1 MVKNNN
7 SYKQGP
13 NRDHSKPKFNPDK
26 YGKLWNGI
34 DFKLAKGMKAQRP
47 TPPAEQPLIG
57 SLCIGGKEFEITASE
72 ASRIMDTLK
81 DAQYQYNNAR
91 RLGMLDAGT
100 GTPVSQWSKT
110 YE

>member
-1 MVKNNN
+1 MVKNHN

-13 NRDHSKPKFNPDK
+13 NRDRPHNKFNPDK
-26 YGKLWNGI
+26 FGKLWNEI
-34 DFKLAKGMKAQRP
+34 NFKLAKGMKALRP
-47 TPPAEQPLIG
+47 IPPAEQPIIG
-57 SLCIGGKEFEITASE
+57 SLCIGGKEFEITFSE
-72 ASRIMDTLK
+72 SSRIMDTLK
-81 DAQYQYNNAR
+81 DGQYQYNVAR

>member
-1 MVKNNN
+1 
-7 SYKQGP
+7 
-13 NRDHSKPKFNPDK
+13 
-26 YGKLWNGI
+26 
-34 DFKLAKGMKAQRP
+34 MKAQRP
-47 TPPAEQPLIG
+47 IPPATQPLIG
-57 SLCIGGKEFEITASE
+57 SLCIGGKEFEITFSE

-81 DAQYQYNNAR
+81 DGQYQYNTAR

>member
-7 SYKQGP
+7 SYKQGS
-13 NRDHSKPKFNPDK
+13 NRDRSKPKFNPDK
-26 YGKLWNGI
+26 YGKLWHGI
-34 DFKLAKGMKAQRP
+34 NFKLAKGMKAQRP

-57 SLCIGGKEFEITASE
+57 SLCIGGREFEITASE

-81 DAQYQYNNAR
+81 DAQYQYNTAR
-91 RLGMLDAGT
+91 RMGMLDAGT